1 MKKPQLG
8 TKTDAK
14 SAASDIQ
21 GNNGNEERRKALLSF
36 VKTMTFL
43 AGISV
48 FVIRVVMDYL
58 IHYNTALLANARRVE
73 YAFFFFWAAG
83 LAACVALKL
92 SLGRGSALS
101 RLGGLLK
108 RKIRVEYV
116 LLLGILIWGIL
127 SCVSMSTAYKGDFV
141 TANRYAME
149 DMAICI
155 LVFFPMGFLFEGEAY
170 KKILVSCLRLMI
182 AVTTVLMIAV
192 IWNVFRSNVVRL
204 PEGLVIMRDG
214 EMLEI
219 SSNRNTVAAYAAFTA
234 FLCPVLMLSTARKWE
249 KALYVFAFIVH
260 WVIQCLTQSATGLIV
275 GSLTGGLMTAFF
287 LMERGEKV
295 PFRRRLF
302 TAVICGTAVMVLL
315 WMSRKWI
322 FRLYQICIGASVDSL
337 RNMSSNNTFSG
348 RLTIWRAAVRAI
360 FGYNGNKTT
369 FRNAMFGYT
378 FAGVPSIIK
387 ILCGLEMYTHN
398 EYMEVG
404 AAMGIPALLAYIA
417 FSVVMGM
424 RCAGI
429 ALSHRGGVKLKE
441 RFIPILVLSLVV
453 GNLTE
458 AMLMGYGF
466 MTSCFFFL
474 MCGWGSRRSR
484 DLGKLFL
491 PWKTSAPPENIESTA
506 LQKGDQTSLSVDTLS
521 ERD

>member
-8 TKTDAK
+8 TKADAK
-14 SAASDIQ
+14 SAAADI
-21 GNNGNEERRKALLSF
+21 NGNGKNGNGKNGNGERRKALLST
-36 VKTMTFL
+36 VKTMTCL

-58 IHYNTALLANARRVE
+58 IHYNSALLANARRVE

-83 LAACVALKL
+83 LAACAALKL
-92 SLGRGSALS
+92 SLGRGSVLS
-101 RLGGLLK
+101 RLGGLLRSK
-108 RKIRVEYV
+108 FRVEYG

-127 SCVSMSTAYKGDFV
+127 SCVSMGTAYKGDFV
-141 TANRYAME
+141 AANRYAME
-149 DMAICI
+149 DMAVCI
-155 LVFFPMGFLFEGEAY
+155 LVFFPMGFLFQGEAF
-170 KKILVSCLRLMI
+170 KKILKSCLRLMI

-214 EMLEI
+214 NMLEI

-234 FLCPVLMLSTARKWE
+234 FLCPVLMLSTDRKWE

-287 LMERGEKV
+287 LMERGQKI
-295 PFRRRLF
+295 PFRRRLL
-302 TAVICGTAVMVLL
+302 TAAICGAAAMVLL

-322 FRLYQICIGASVDSL
+322 FRFYQICIGASADSL
-337 RNMSSNNTFSG
+337 RDMSANNTFSG

-360 FGYNGNKTT
+360 FGYNGSRTT

-417 FSVVMGM
+417 FSVFMGM

-429 ALSHRGGVKLKE
+429 ALADQNRVKLKE
-441 RFIPILVLSLVV
+441 RFIPVLVLSLVV

-474 MCGWGSRRSR
+474 MCGWCSRKSR
-484 DLGKLFL
+484 DIKKSPL
-491 PWKTSAPPENIESTA
+491 SAERAEESENA
-506 LQKGDQTSLSVDTLS
+506 GF
-521 ERD
+521 RDAAIR